1 MGKKAYSLFLLIYSI
16 LCFLVLSYLIQ
27 KNDKMAHELR
37 IDQTQARYFP
47 HGKLVRKSHRLCA
60 PKCEHSH
67 WSIGCKLQW
76 LTKVRQIYE
85 PSFLLFHGKKDL
97 SEINSIYL
105 PCYCGKSPQNSPP
118 TVGLTQ
124 NMATPPSFLRNK
136 TLMYVLSETL
146 HRDKNEILRE
156 TSDIS
161 F

>member
-1 MGKKAYSLFLLIYSI
+1 MSFSWTWLIEW
-16 LCFLVLSYLIQ
+16 V
-27 KNDKMAHELR
+27 DGRM
-37 IDQTQARYFP
+37 D

-60 PKCEHSH
+60 SKCEHSH
-67 WSIGCKLQW
+67 WSIGCELQLLLADKSKTNLW
-76 LTKVRQIYE
+76 T
-85 PSFLLFHGKKDL
+85 FLSAIPWKKDL
-97 SEINSIYL
+97 SEMNSIYL

-124 NMATPPSFLRNK
+124 NMGTLPSFLRNK

-146 HRDKNEILRE
+146 IRDKIKNEILRE